1 MKILCVKA
9 DPYVTVVC
17 TEHTSQSDC
26 VDYMSK
32 IQNSAISDGKKLQN
46 SLQNGDITSSGS
58 VNFVEGIA
66 LRKDQVVT
74 ITATF
79 LSKADVDSLDKK
91 RKKELQYCNGIGNK
105 WFFNQVRDSVRKASN
120 ALKKIKNN
128 DKNNGYYR
136 KNKEVGQD
144 SEHGG
149 VVSSEN
155 IVVGKFI
162 LPLKDYLFRHDQ
174 GSFWM
179 ASYRIP
185 QIIGR
190 FMGPLL
196 DSTNMFRLATA
207 LPWAFPKNTIVLQD
221 FILPNSNVKDFFT
234 SMEDQL
240 DVWPVWLLPMRNI
253 PSEGSLFASP
263 KGLGDQHLCNVGA
276 YGIPRKKYDFIQA
289 NKKLEELLYEFN
301 GRKVY
306 YSHAFYA
313 RDFFYEILYDGLKYF
328 QLRNRYCHDEALP
341 EIFDKIITHNGK
353 L

>member
-1 MKILCVKA
+1 M
-9 DPYVTVVC
+9 TVVC
-17 TEHTSQSDC
+17 TEHASQSDC

-32 IQNSAISDGKKLQN
+32 IQNSAISDESSFQDSIQHENVK
-46 SLQNGDITSSGS
+46 SSGS

-66 LRKDQVVT
+66 FRKDQVVT

-79 LSKADVDSLDKK
+79 LSKLDVDSLDKK

-105 WFFNQVRDSVRKASN
+105 WFFNQVRDSVLKARN

-128 DKNNGYYR
+128 DYR
-136 KNKEVGQD
+136 RKLKEATQD
-144 SEHGG
+144 LEVAGDIDDG
-149 VVSSEN
+149 N

-190 FMGPLL
+190 FMGTLL

-221 FILPNSNVKDFFT
+221 FILPNRNVKDFFR

-253 PSEGSLFASP
+253 PSEGSIFASP
-263 KGLGDQHLCNVGA
+263 KKLGDQHLCNVGA

-306 YSHAFYA
+306 YSHAFYR
-313 RDFFYEILYDGLKYF
+313 RDFFYETLYDGLKYF
-328 QLRNRYCHDEALP
+328 QLRNKYCHDEALP